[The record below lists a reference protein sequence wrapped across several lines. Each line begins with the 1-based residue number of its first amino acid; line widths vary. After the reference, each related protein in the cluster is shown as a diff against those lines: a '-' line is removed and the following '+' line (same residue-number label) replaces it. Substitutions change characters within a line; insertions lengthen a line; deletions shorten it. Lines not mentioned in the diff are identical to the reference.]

1 MKVKKEAKTTSSQ
14 MKGRE
19 EIDIY
24 KLYKLVF
31 RNSIH
36 TQNLFVLI
44 KTNDTMKIRKYKHK
58 PVGF

>member
-1 MKVKKEAKTTSSQ
+1 

-31 RNSIH
+31 RNSVH